1 MKRLTVI
8 VAICAVGLTAVRS
21 LSALDAVQNDFWDTT
36 GHVDAVPVTQDGTMA
51 GTFDDGLCAAAA
63 EMPEQGLDSWAWSV
77 AFSVF
82 DASKT
87 FNSYKPIGLLIKFR

>member
-1 MKRLTVI
+1 MKRPLS
-8 VAICAVGLTAVRS
+8 VALAVLGAAMFHSVA
-21 LSALDAVQNDFWDTT
+21 ALDAVQDDFWDTT
-36 GHVDAVPVTQDGTMA
+36 GHVDVAPVTQDGTMS

-82 DASKT
+82 DVSKI
-87 FNSYKPIGLLIKFR
+87 FNSSKPVGLVIKFR